1 MGLRL
6 GNPPFPPGT
15 EPLEAAHPIISRLLT
30 GVGVLIGLV
39 LAVGIII
46 LGVGVLWVDLRFWPF

>member
-1 MGLRL
+1 V
-6 GNPPFPPGT
+6 
-15 EPLEAAHPIISRLLT
+15 SKLLT

-46 LGVGVLWVDLRFWPF
+46 LGIGVLWFN